1 MMSGF
6 KWYACTALLC
16 TGLAHAQ
23 ATAPIDHFGMCN
35 ASAAVLVGKDR
46 FLVADDND
54 NILRLY
60 DTDRSS
66 TVDCNAQAD
75 NCFDQSAAL
84 DLDGQKKKWEVDI
97 EGAAQIGNRIY
108 WIGSHGTNTKGEPR
122 PKRRQI
128 FATDIDATQGKVNV
142 TWVGRY
148 TRLLEA
154 MDADPS
160 LKKYKLLDAA
170 EKTPEKKHGLNIEGL
185 AASPAGYL
193 LIGLRGP
200 LFKDK
205 ALVVTLKNPQA
216 LMTASPALQF
226 DAPVEL
232 QLGKRGIR
240 SIEYAPNLHAYLI
253 VAGSEGSKE
262 DFKLYKWSGD
272 RKAKPEPLN
281 IELPR
286 GFRPEALFALA
297 DGVSFKLL
305 SDDGD
310 NCDGKF
316 RSITI
321 KP

>member
-1 MMSGF
+1 MSGF
-6 KWYACTALLC
+6 KWCACTALLC

-23 ATAPIDHFGMCN
+23 AADPIEHFGMCN
-35 ASAAVLVGKDR
+35 ASAAVLIGQDR

-60 DTDRSS
+60 HTDRSS
-66 TVDCNAQAD
+66 TVECSAQQE

-84 DLDGQKKKWEVDI
+84 DLHGQNTEREVDI
-97 EGAAQIGNRIY
+97 EGAARIGNRVY
-108 WIGSHGTNTKGEPR
+108 WIGSHGTNTKGKKR

-128 FATDIDATQGKVNV
+128 FATDIDEAQGKVNV

-154 MDADPS
+154 MDADPA

-170 EKTPEKKHGLNIEGL
+170 KKTPEKKHGLNIEGL
-185 AASPAGYL
+185 AASPEGYL

-216 LMTASPALQF
+216 LMAASPALQF
-226 DAPVEL
+226 GEPAEL
-232 QLGKRGIR
+232 KLGKRGIR
-240 SIEYAPNLHAYLI
+240 SIEYAPKLHAYLI

-297 DGVSFKLL
+297 DGVGFKLL

-310 NCDGKF
+310 NCEGKF